1 MNMNKLFIKHVPQT
15 MHEIFYILE
24 PIRLMKI
31 YFIYIHTSCCVVSE
45 VGQCTNGYLLNW
57 TVFCQQI
64 AKVRTLQTCQWTWF
78 AVLVFRSN
86 ALHEHKS
93 LPSVIPAFE
102 EHRTLMYRK
111 KYVFTHNLL
120 NDLVRE
126 IHLRPSSSPNTIP
139 SSRTSFLPT
148 QRNHMTEKV
157 APLCVRLCWTSAM
170 VLQNIF

>member
-1 MNMNKLFIKHVPQT
+1 MYHRRCMKSSTFSSQYVWWKFILFIFIRAAVWFLKWVNAQMVIYWT
-15 MHEIFYILE
+15 E
-24 PIRLMKI
+24 PSFASKLQKYVRSKL
-31 YFIYIHTSCCVVSE
+31 V
-45 VGQCTNGYLLNW
+45 NGHDLRFW
-57 TVFCQQI
+57 CF
-64 AKVRTLQTCQWTWF
+64 VRTLCMNIRVYHPWYQ
-78 AVLVFRSN
+78 RSRST
-86 ALHEHKS
+86 ALLCTE
-93 LPSVIPAFE
+93 
-102 EHRTLMYRK
+102 K

-139 SSRTSFLPT
+139 CSRTSFLPT